1 MRRAHLAPCLVFLC
15 SIFVVGCSSSRSLAR
30 LDPVPDTP
38 RLALSEALGP
48 DLLMDPEPVPEV
60 IAKPVPSPRRAPGPK
75 GQIGVASF
83 YHPALNGRTTANGE
97 IYDDAKLTAA
107 SRTLAL
113 GTRVRVTNLGNRRS
127 VVVTVNDRGP
137 YVGGRIIDLSRR
149 AARTLDF
156 VDAGTTRVRVVPL

>member
-1 MRRAHLAPCLVFLC
+1 MKAPK
-15 SIFVVGCSSSRSLAR
+15 
-30 LDPVPDTP
+30 
-38 RLALSEALGP
+38 
-48 DLLMDPEPVPEV
+48 PEP
-60 IAKPVPSPRRAPGPK
+60 APSPRRAPGLN
-75 GQIGVASF
+75 GQVGVASF

-156 VDAGTTRVRVVPL
+156 VDKGVTRVKVVPL